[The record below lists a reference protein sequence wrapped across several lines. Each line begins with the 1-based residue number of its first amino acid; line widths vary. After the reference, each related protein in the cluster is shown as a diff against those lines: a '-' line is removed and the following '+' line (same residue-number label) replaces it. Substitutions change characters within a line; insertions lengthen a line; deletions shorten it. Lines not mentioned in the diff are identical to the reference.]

1 MKLLTNSCRDFSLS
15 KFPKALGFCVLCIR
29 VREVPV
35 PPPASVFFSV
45 VTVVT
50 MMPTQALVGTA
61 RALMG
66 LLMITS
72 ALGLEN

>member
-1 MKLLTNSCRDFSLS
+1 M
-15 KFPKALGFCVLCIR
+15 LCIR

-45 VTVVT
+45 VTAVT

-72 ALGLEN
+72 ALGLGN